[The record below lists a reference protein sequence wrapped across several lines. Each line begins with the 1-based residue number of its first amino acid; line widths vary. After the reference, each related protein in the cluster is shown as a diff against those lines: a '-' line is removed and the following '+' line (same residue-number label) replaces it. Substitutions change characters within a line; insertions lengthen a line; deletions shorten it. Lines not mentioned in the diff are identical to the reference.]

1 MESFYIY
8 IDLLNKELKESLKFY
23 TSSKYKE
30 LNESIRQN
38 KMMNNDI
45 KKHYDNILDIFDAAP
60 TVKTSL
66 TVYRGMNKK
75 HIENINKG
83 FISTSINKDI
93 AKKFKGNSFCC
104 LYVITLTPGEYG
116 ILPLSKISEMPEE
129 EEVLLPPGSLS
140 IQSVIPFS
148 ESKENVDVIYC
159 TYIPENA
166 VIINSHKLN
175 TINKKFNNTL
185 KLDLSIQSWVDRILE
200 SNIKDEIKLLCEDT
214 FNDECIIELIETL
227 DFYDDIPKEAIDK
240 FILLIKNLNE
250 SINFPITKT

>member
-1 MESFYIY
+1 MIVTL
-8 IDLLNKELKESLKFY
+8 DLLNKELRESLQFY
-23 TSSKYKE
+23 TSPEYKE
-30 LNESIRQN
+30 LNQSIRQN
-38 KMMNNDI
+38 KMMSKDL

-60 TVKTSL
+60 TVKTSF

-75 HIENINKG
+75 HNETINKG
-83 FISTSINKDI
+83 FISTSINKDV

-148 ESKENVDVIYC
+148 ENKENVDVIYC

-166 VIINSHKLN
+166 VIIN
-175 TINKKFNNTL
+175 TNKIDNMNEKFNKTL
-185 KLDLSIQSWVDRILE
+185 KLDLSIQSWVDRILD
-200 SNIKDEIKLLCEDT
+200 SNIKDEITLLCDPSH
-214 FNDECIIELIETL
+214 FDLKDKCILELMETL

-240 FILLIKNLNE
+240 FILLFKNLHE
-250 SINFPITKT
+250 SLKKT